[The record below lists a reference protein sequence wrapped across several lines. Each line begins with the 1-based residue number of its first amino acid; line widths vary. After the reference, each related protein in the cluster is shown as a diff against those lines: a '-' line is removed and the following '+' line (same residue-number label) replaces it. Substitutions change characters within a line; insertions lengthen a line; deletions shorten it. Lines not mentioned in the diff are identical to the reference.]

1 MPKKKEI
8 TILLTVDFF
17 TINVATILLFLL
29 HAARLSPD
37 DFRFGDVGWVVAAIY
52 GFWLFLFLFSGLYG
66 SWYYASRLDEFIVAF
81 KTLSVGII
89 ILLIL
94 STVYP
99 IRLNPITPTKIFVLL
114 YWVELILLVGS
125 GRLLVRHFQK
135 KLLENGIGTRDALIV
150 GTDAEAIELFGKVNR
165 YPGLGY
171 RVVGFVRVH
180 GDSNEDRFPQD
191 LPPVIGSL
199 NELPVMM
206 RERRIGE
213 ILIAL
218 ASSEH
223 KKLIDIINVC
233 NGHNASLKIVPDLYD
248 IVSGQARTNQIYGF
262 PLIEIDPDIMP
273 IWEQNTKRLIDYV
286 VSIFILFGFLP
297 LWLMVSL
304 LIKLTSPGP
313 VLYKQE
319 RVGKNGRAF
328 RVYKFRS
335 MTPDAEKDSGP
346 VWAEKNDQ
354 RITVIGKFLRR
365 TRIDEVPQF
374 INVIQGHMSLV
385 GPRPERPYFVEQW
398 KKEIPLYGH
407 RLKVKPGITGWAQI
421 KHKYDESVEDVRQKL
436 QYDLFYIENISLR
449 MDFKILINTI
459 YVVLT
464 GKGH

>member
-1 MPKKKEI
+1 MPKRKEI
-8 TILLTVDFF
+8 AILLTVDFF
-17 TINVATILLFLL
+17 TLNCATILLFLL
-29 HAARLSPD
+29 HSARLSPD
-37 DFRFGDVGWVVAAIY
+37 DFRFGDLGWLVPAIY
-52 GFWLFLFLFSGLYG
+52 AFWLFLFLFSGLYG

-89 ILLIL
+89 VLLIL
-94 STVYP
+94 STIYP
-99 IRLNPITPTKIFVLL
+99 IRLNPITPTKLFVLI
-114 YWVELILLVGS
+114 YWVELIFLVGS

-135 KLLENGIGTRDALIV
+135 KLLERGFGTRDALIV
-150 GTDAEAIELFGKVNR
+150 GTDSEAIDLFEKVKR

-171 RVVGFVRVH
+171 RIVGFVSVN
-180 GDSNEDRFPQD
+180 GDTVPDSGIQD
-191 LPPVIGSL
+191 LPPVIGNL
-199 NELPVMM
+199 GQLPAIMGS
-206 RERRIGE
+206 RKIRE

-223 KKLIDIINVC
+223 KKLIDIMNVC
-233 NGHNASLKIVPDLYD
+233 NGYDASLKIVPDLYD

-273 IWEQNTKRLIDYV
+273 AWEQNTKRLIDYI
-286 VSIFILFGFLP
+286 VSLFILFGFLP
-297 LWLMVSL
+297 LWIMIAL

-313 VLYKQE
+313 ILYKQK
-319 RVGKNGRAF
+319 RVGKNGRTF
-328 RVYKFRS
+328 RVFKFRS
-335 MTPDAEKDSGP
+335 MTADAEKESGP

-354 RITVIGKFLRR
+354 RITAFGKFLRR

-374 INVIQGHMSLV
+374 INVVQGHMSLV

-398 KKEIPLYGH
+398 KKEIPLYSH

-421 KHKYDESVEDVRQKL
+421 KHKYDESVDDVRQKL
-436 QYDLFYIENISLR
+436 RYDLFYIENISLR

-464 GKGH
+464 GKGQ